1 MSADQQQRR
10 SSWRV
15 ASLPRSPAA
24 ASEAFSGDG
33 LCMLEAGE
41 GQAGVAYGDFFA
53 EPSPRVQVR
62 NIGRTWHLGKV
73 LFEQWS
79 LAPWGLRRAP
89 WAFAIKLGSKI
100 YGVPV
105 TL

>member
-1 MSADQQQRR
+1 
-10 SSWRV
+10 V
-15 ASLPRSPAA
+15 A
-24 ASEAFSGDG
+24 ASETFSGDG
-33 LCMLEAGE
+33 FCMLEAGE

-73 LFEQWS
+73 LFEQWW

-89 WAFAIKLGSKI
+89 WALAIKLGSKI
-100 YGVPV
+100 SGVPV